1 MIKEVIVDLLFIL
14 LTFLKEDRLQ
24 VIVKL
29 LENIHCF
36 HQQIILMFRDLK
48 SGDLNLIIEY

>member
-29 LENIHCF
+29 LENIHCY